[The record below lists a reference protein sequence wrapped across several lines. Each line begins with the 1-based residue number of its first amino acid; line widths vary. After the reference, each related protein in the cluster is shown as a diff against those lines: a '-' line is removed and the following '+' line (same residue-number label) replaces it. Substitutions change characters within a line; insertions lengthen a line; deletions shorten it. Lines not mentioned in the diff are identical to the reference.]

1 MSEKT
6 FWVVLRRNVSLFFI
20 SSLLMTPGDCDG
32 GSPMDIQRIL
42 LVMNTHRILRIA
54 AAVAAVVCAGDGQ
67 GDGDGGG
74 SGGGGEI
81 GRG

>member
-1 MSEKT
+1 
-6 FWVVLRRNVSLFFI
+6 
-20 SSLLMTPGDCDG
+20 
-32 GSPMDIQRIL
+32 MDIQRIL